1 MSEEYEVISHDR
13 LQYVNAF
20 LVRLQERVA
29 HIHRELELGYV
40 LEGGISLRTQQ
51 QTVLLKKGDVYLV
64 NRMEPHEFVSEGSG
78 ALLLAVQFSPK
89 LTEGFQKPGT
99 HFRYRGTPNLR
110 EALRDD
116 PASYQAISGAC
127 IELTYSF
134 LPQQAN
140 DDFRCF
146 SLSAALVYLLHK
158 VLPWKSLDYEDYSSI
173 KQRANRII
181 GILDFIDQNFQRK
194 LLLGEI
200 AQRENLSLSY
210 LSHLF
215 KDTLGLSF
223 QEYLNHKRFEYA
235 CRLLFSTD
243 RTILDISISSGFSDA
258 RYFNDTFAAQ
268 YGCTPKEYR
277 KGRKFLSSEFQQLEN
292 NTQYFFTTQDALL
305 LLDSLHQRLQSEW
318 EHYNLAEFYR

>member
-1 MSEEYEVISHDR
+1 MQKSNQVSEFTLFPVPTDMLEEVELDLSHTVQYSVCCSILSKADR
-13 LQYVNAF
+13 RLSKARNAF
-20 LVRLQERVA
+20 PL
-29 HIHRELELGYV
+29 
-40 LEGGISLRTQQ
+40 
-51 QTVLLKKGDVYLV
+51 
-64 NRMEPHEFVSEGSG
+64 SG
-78 ALLLAVQFSPK
+78 
-89 LTEGFQKPGT
+89 
-99 HFRYRGTPNLR
+99 HPNLR
-110 EALRDD
+110 QALQED
-116 PASYQAISGAC
+116 PVSYHAICGAC

-134 LPQQAN
+134 LRQQAN
-140 DDFRCF
+140 DEFRCF

-215 KDTLGLSF
+215 KDTLGMSF

-235 CRLLFSTD
+235 CGLLFTTD

-277 KGRKFLSSEFQQLEN
+277 KGRKLPSSEFQQLEN

-318 EHYNLAEFYR
+318 ENYNLAGFYR